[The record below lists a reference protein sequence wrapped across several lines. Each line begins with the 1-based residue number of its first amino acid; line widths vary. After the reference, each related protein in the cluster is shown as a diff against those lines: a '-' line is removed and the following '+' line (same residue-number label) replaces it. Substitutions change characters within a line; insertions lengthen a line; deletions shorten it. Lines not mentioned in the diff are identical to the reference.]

1 MYFHNNDTKESVWTI
16 PKELQDIKD
25 RIAAEQQQ
33 QAAVNSPSAVSK
45 KSAMDAAMA
54 ATLAAYKP
62 PPAAAANDINLVP
75 LPDMPKQVVFRDK
88 REAMEALKDLL
99 KVRPHVS

>member
-1 MYFHNNDTKESVWTI
+1 
-16 PKELQDIKD
+16 
-25 RIAAEQQQ
+25 
-33 QAAVNSPSAVSK
+33 
-45 KSAMDAAMA
+45 MA

-99 KVRPHVS
+99 KGHMFSQTQIILFARLKTSYLFSFMIEFED